1 MLIKSK
7 TNPEQA
13 FSTVMNELKKGSS
26 DSRHPFRYL
35 SLATFDPQNKEPNIR
50 MLILREVQKDKS
62 LVLYTDNR
70 TDKVKEL
77 EHLNN
82 AALLFWHDHHKVQ
95 VTVKASI
102 ELHRNDEV
110 SQQYWK
116 QDVHGPAQKAY
127 TPLIEPGAVIEQP
140 SEAHS
145 WPEEYTDE
153 HFCVI
158 NCIPYEIQI
167 LQLGGKKHSR
177 LQFQRAEDTEEW
189 SGGWIAP

>member
-7 TNPEQA
+7 TKPEQA

-35 SLATFDPQNKEPNIR
+35 SLATFDPQNQESNIR

-62 LVLYTDNR
+62 LVLYTDKR

-77 EHLNN
+77 ERLNN

-95 VTVKASI
+95 VTVKSTI
-102 ELHRNDEV
+102 ELHRNNEV
-110 SQQYWK
+110 TEQYWK

-127 TPLIEPGAVIEQP
+127 TPLVKPGTTIDQP
-140 SEAHS
+140 SEAHN
-145 WPEEYTDE
+145 WPEDYTDE

-167 LQLGGKKHSR
+167 LQLAGKKHSR
-177 LQFQRAEDTEEW
+177 LQFKKDKDTEEW
-189 SGGWIAP
+189 TGGWIAP